1 MEAHTKNEL
10 VSEYKR
16 RMNYY
21 KGHKTQR
28 NFSKY
33 AEMFWILFNDDL
45 CGHKYAVCCK
55 HKNIASKQYI
65 VNECECLEDAT
76 NDLNK
81 WRHSGTDYSYY
92 ILDTDNNKILN

>member
-21 KGHKTQR
+21 KENEIQR

-33 AEMFWILFNDDL
+33 AEIW
-45 CGHKYAVCCK
+45 
-55 HKNIASKQYI
+55 
-65 VNECECLEDAT
+65 
-76 NDLNK
+76 
-81 WRHSGTDYSYY
+81 WRGGP
-92 ILDTDNNKILN
+92 

>member
-21 KGHKTQR
+21 KGNEIQR
-28 NFSKY
+28 NFS
-33 AEMFWILFNDDL
+33 
-45 CGHKYAVCCK
+45 KYAVCCK